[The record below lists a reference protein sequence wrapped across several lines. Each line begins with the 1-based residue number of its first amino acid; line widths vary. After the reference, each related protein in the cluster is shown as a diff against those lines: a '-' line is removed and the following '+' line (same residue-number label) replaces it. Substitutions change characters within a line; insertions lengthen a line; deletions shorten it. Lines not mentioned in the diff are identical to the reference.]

1 MCVFSLKWFCFCCCV
16 KVLTLVSRT
25 EQLRDGE
32 SVPAAIQRTIVIW
45 SSGISKLHHCR
56 RDEIVNA
63 ASRYHGHSSQ
73 QQKEKGPSTCRMF
86 FTRDVADFCFHV
98 CYGASTAYWNPGFTK
113 TGRPL
118 ELFSVSAEAFG

>member
-1 MCVFSLKWFCFCCCV
+1 MLPVVTMATALSSRRK
-16 KVLTLVSRT
+16 KVR
-25 EQLRDGE
+25 Q
-32 SVPAAIQRTIVIW
+32 PAE
-45 SSGISKLHHCR
+45 C
-56 RDEIVNA
+56 
-63 ASRYHGHSSQ
+63 
-73 QQKEKGPSTCRMF
+73 F